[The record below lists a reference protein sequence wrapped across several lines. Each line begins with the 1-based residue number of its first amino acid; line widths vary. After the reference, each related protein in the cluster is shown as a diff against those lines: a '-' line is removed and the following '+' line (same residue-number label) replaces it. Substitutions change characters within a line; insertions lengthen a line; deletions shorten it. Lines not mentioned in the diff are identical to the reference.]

1 MEENKKL
8 KKGERP
14 KDWKNYCP
22 KFKEYYK
29 FHNPEWNDEKCIM
42 EAKKYNKSINWQCVE
57 YYQRLYPQKSFEECE
72 QLRQEALNKKNEN
85 HPFNMEY
92 YRKHYPNAT
101 EDECR
106 KMLSDH
112 AKQNNFQ
119 SMEYY
124 KKRFPNA
131 TEEELNILLNGV
143 KQNYIK
149 KRGDNSG
156 ENNPAHKSKTTE
168 LERKQRS
175 PMCIEFYQKKY
186 PELSYEDQ
194 LELLNNHKKNIK
206 TTLQDKTK
214 QPKCVE
220 YWIAKGYTKKEAKEI
235 ISKSQVTFTL
245 ESCIKKYGEEEGI
258 KRFNERQKK
267 WQKSLR
273 KNFEKY
279 GDGRSN
285 SSEFAYDM
293 INQICRRLS
302 LNKPKKE
309 KYMTDDNGNHYAYDF
324 CLGKK
329 IIEINGDYWHANPK
343 IYDKKFINSVK
354 NMTAIEIWEYD
365 NNKKICAENHGYE
378 ILYIWESDYNQSRE
392 DTINKC
398 IEFLT
403 L

>member
-8 KKGERP
+8 KRGERP
-14 KDWKNYCP
+14 KDWKNHCP

-29 FHNPEWNDEKCIM
+29 FHNPEWDDEKCIV

-72 QLRQEALNKKNEN
+72 QLRQEAISKKNEN
-85 HPFNMEY
+85 HSFNMEY

-131 TEEELNILLNGV
+131 MPEELNNMLNDA

-186 PELSYEDQ
+186 PELSYDDQ

-214 QPKCVE
+214 QSKCVE

-235 ISKSQVTFTL
+235 ISKSQATFTL

-258 KRFNERQKK
+258 KIFNERQNK
-267 WQKSLR
+267 WLKSF
-273 KNFEKY
+273 KNSLKNKFIN
-279 GDGRSN
+279 GIQTSGVAD
-285 SSEFAYDM
+285 EFFNK
-293 INQICRRLS
+293 I
-302 LNKPKKE
+302 LNFASGSKE
-309 KYMTDDNGNHYAYDF
+309 IILGKYAYDF
-324 CLGKK
+324 MFENK
-329 IIEINGDYWHANPK
+329 IIEFNGDYWHANPK
-343 IYDKKFINSVK
+343 IYDKNYVNKTTGHVAK
-354 NMTAIEIWEYD
+354 DIWKKD
-365 NNKKICAENHGYE
+365 ANKRKYAEKKGYKIYTV
-378 ILYIWESDYNQSRE
+378 WESDYKNNPK

-403 L
+403 S